1 MDKRNV
7 SLICAGTALIGVC
20 YGFARFA
27 YGLFAP
33 VFQRQFALD
42 ATLLGMIGAGS
53 YVGYGIAITAGFV
66 LTNRCGP
73 RVVAAS
79 AGVLA
84 AVGTAMIAVSVN
96 GVMLAVGILVA
107 GSSTGL
113 ASPPLAEAI
122 ARAVDGSRQD
132 RAQSVVNAGTGVGVL
147 LSAPIAMVLLNDWRF
162 AWATFAVLSAA
173 VTWWIIGTTPR
184 GRGGERAESG
194 SLFPPGAATLLVA
207 AFLLGLASSAVWTFG
222 RDVVQAGPTVAT
234 IMWSLIGLAGM
245 LGAFSGHLTG
255 SIGLRTAWTLVL
267 VLLSATTA
275 ALALWPATVALTLAA
290 AALFGASYI
299 AQTGL
304 VLVWSTRIHPDRPAT
319 GIGTSFLMIAVGQAA
334 GAPLTGAVIDHAG
347 HLTAFLACAAVGL
360 LGAAVRPSERISSWD
375 GSSGSSGS
383 SPRESTPGTACATA
397 SLPPRP

>member
-1 MDKRNV
+1 MSKRQV

-33 VFQRQFALD
+33 LFQRQFALD

-66 LTNRCGP
+66 LTNRFGP
-73 RVVAAS
+73 RVVAAA

-84 AVGTAMIAVSVN
+84 AVGTALVAVSVN

-107 GSSTGL
+107 GTSTGL
-113 ASPPLAEAI
+113 ASPPMAEAI

-132 RAQSVVNAGTGVGVL
+132 RAQSVVNAGTGIGVL
-147 LSAPIAMVLLNDWRF
+147 LSGPIAMVLLDDWRF

-173 VTWWIIGTTPR
+173 VTWWITTTVPR
-184 GRGGERAESG
+184 GRGDGRAEQG
-194 SLFPPGAATLLVA
+194 SLLPTGARPMLVA
-207 AFLLGLASSAVWTFG
+207 AFLMGLASSAVWTFG

-255 SIGLRTAWTLVL
+255 GIGLRTSWTLVL

-275 ALALWPATVALTLAA
+275 ALALWPASVVLTLVSAG
-290 AALFGASYI
+290 LFGAAYI
-299 AQTGL
+299 ALSGL
-304 VLVWSTRIHPDRPAT
+304 LLVWSTRVHVGRPAT
-319 GIGTSFLMIAVGQAA
+319 GVGTSFLMIAAGQAV
-334 GAPLTGAVIDHAG
+334 GAPLTGAVVDHAG

-360 LGAAVRPSERISSWD
+360 VGAAVRPSERISSC
-375 GSSGSSGS
+375 SSSRTS
-383 SPRESTPGTACATA
+383 SPVSTQDTACSTA
-397 SLPPRP
+397 SHQPRGSRD